1 MALPFSESDKAK
13 YMTGQYFK
21 ELAIVFPNL
30 ELVLFNEDIYSESLS
45 LEESIFDGN
54 AELSVV
60 GCISNRFSIEI
71 RNQGVQ
77 LKNQNIMVLIRIDG
91 GSFNRI
97 FTGYVES
104 VETVRDRSYQKLQCY
119 DALYKFQDKNFYD
132 TYSSLA
138 FPVTIRTLRDAI
150 FNYIGIPQ
158 EQVTLIN
165 DSVSITQTIEDG
177 EIAVIDAIRAICQM
191 NGVFGKINADGV
203 FKYVDLEIPSEF
215 LPFPSDDIFP
225 AKDLFPAEPSQET
238 TYIDKYESVAFEDYE
253 LVPISGVTVRD
264 SASDANYGQSGTS
277 TNLLLVEG
285 NIWCNALPAQTKQS
299 IAANILQKVKDIV
312 FQPFEAASIGL
323 PYTECGDAVAYY
335 VFDYSSGQPE
345 TEIMGF
351 SVMTRY
357 LKGIQWMRDTYS
369 ANGSEYQPEVRY
381 NIESDTS
388 KAEIESVKSEVNTV
402 KSDVDDVKTDLNSKQ
417 DILTAGE
424 GIDITDNVISATG
437 GKGGINYTLEE
448 QDTGLTYTYNGTGGV
463 EITKKVYQISFDNIR
478 MATDG
483 SYITIDVTDLDPLFI
498 VSTDAVM
505 IQNINGQAV
514 FNLPCP
520 FYQSA
525 DNYCY
530 IRGYFTF
537 GGQKDI
543 YVWSK
548 LTVSGFLNLTIRYVK
563 DDEPP
568 VSVSN

>member
-13 YMTGQYFK
+13 YMTGQYLK

-138 FPVTIRTLRDAI
+138 FPVTIKTLRDAI

-225 AKDLFPAEPSQET
+225 AQDLFPAEPSQET

-369 ANGSEYQPEVRY
+369 ARGSEYQPEVRY

-402 KSDVDDVKTDLNSKQ
+402 KSDVENKQ
-417 DILTAGE
+417 DKLTAGE
-424 GIDITDNVISATG
+424 GIVINQNTISVMNPIIISDTD
-437 GKGGINYTLEE
+437 
-448 QDTGLTYTYNGTGGV
+448 LTPGS
-463 EITKKVYQISFDNIR
+463 SFL
-478 MATDG
+478 ATD
-483 SYITIDVTDLDPLFI
+483 
-498 VSTDAVM
+498 
-505 IQNINGQAV
+505 
-514 FNLPCP
+514 
-520 FYQSA
+520 
-525 DNYCY
+525 
-530 IRGYFTF
+530 
-537 GGQKDI
+537 
-543 YVWSK
+543 
-548 LTVSGFLNLTIRYVK
+548 TVYLVY
-563 DDEPP
+563 E
-568 VSVSN
+568 